1 MTYDDLIKVYGSQ
14 AGIARAFGL
23 SRASVNRWAKTGKVP
38 ALRALQFKHE
48 HSPQEARMSRKALQ
62 AEAAKRWVERG

>member
-1 MTYDDLIKVYGSQ
+1 MTYDDLIKTYGSQ

-48 HSPQEARMSRKALQ
+48 HTPAEARMSRKAMQ
-62 AEAAKRWVERG
+62 AEAAKRWAERR

>member
-1 MTYDDLIKVYGSQ
+1 MTYDDLIKTYGSQ

-23 SRASVNRWAKTGKVP
+23 SRASVNRWAKTNKVP

-48 HSPQEARMSRKALQ
+48 HKQEARMSRKALQ

>member
-1 MTYDDLIKVYGSQ
+1 MTYDDLIKTYGSQ

-23 SRASVNRWAKTGKVP
+23 SRASVNWWAKTGKVP

-48 HSPQEARMSRKALQ
+48 HRAQEARMSRKALQ
-62 AEAAKRWVERG
+62 AEAAKRWAERG